1 LPLLAASV
9 NLLRTLIGI
18 PKRFEGLHADRA
30 QNIRI
35 INEVLNFIFG
45 F

>member
-9 NLLRTLIGI
+9 NLRTLIGI

-30 QNIRI
+30 QNIQI
-35 INEVLNFIFG
+35 INEVLNFISG